1 MDPRRME
8 QWTDD
13 DFREVK
19 NAVDQMFTAL
29 ETYTAALLQKAPLW
43 DNSPNI
49 GTFISGNL
57 RDLGDVTLSLSNV
70 IQDLR
75 NSFLWEEIKYEE
87 TWEDDE
93 DEEDEGDEQGK
104 EDSSSDEDEEG
115 EEDSSS
121 DETEDRDAGRSRIRA
136 VGYNAPLKC
145 MPLHL
150 AVIRCLQA
158 WTPPPPPQKEKNTW
172 DVVKEVLSPRMV
184 ALVVS
189 GGVSEQIA
197 GLFGADAETG
207 QKMRSRGEYNSKA
220 EFWTHW

>member
-57 RDLGDVTLSLSNV
+57 RDLGDATL
-70 IQDLR
+70 
-75 NSFLWEEIKYEE
+75 
-87 TWEDDE
+87 
-93 DEEDEGDEQGK
+93 DEGGEQGK
-104 EDSSSDEDEEG
+104 EDSSSDEDE
-115 EEDSSS
+115 
-121 DETEDRDAGRSRIRA
+121 DRASGRSRIRA
-136 VGYNAPLKC
+136 VRYHTPLKC

-158 WTPPPPPQKEKNTW
+158 WTPPPPPGKSTW
-172 DVVKEVLSPRMV
+172 DLVKEVLSPRMV
-184 ALVVS
+184 ALVVTN
-189 GGVSEQIA
+189 GVSEQVA
-197 GLFGADAETG
+197 GLFGADAEAG
-207 QKMRSRGEYNSKA
+207 QRMISRGEDSSKA
-220 EFWTHW
+220 KFWMHW